1 MTQPK
6 LTFLLERLQT
16 LQNLAN
22 WPSAKVP
29 VTALVTEYIPELC
42 KVPYDYLFRHN
53 GQAMAEC
60 TLLVQDYLNLDIL
73 TANMDVYNFEAEAMG
88 AKIKFFPD
96 HCPDFDRSDYFIKD
110 PSDLNKIRFGGLDQ
124 GRFPYL
130 IQYCKAYK
138 HYTGVDT
145 FPIFSAPWTLAGN
158 LYGIENLI
166 MATIEDPEF
175 VHEFLR
181 RIVDD
186 YHVPMFHALNDAVP
200 GFAEMDF
207 VDAFAS
213 VPMVNVSIVNEFI
226 RPYLQRELDK
236 LNMPRIRLMDTAF
249 FGTAMLEGKDRE
261 SFEDFIIWSNGRF
274 LCIDPDAATLG
285 ADYAREVATRH
296 MTPLQIGISATYLE
310 FESIDNIVA
319 LVRDYVLKAKSGP
332 TPAIFF
338 FNNISPC
345 TEQEKIQA
353 AVQAVKIY
361 GAPGADADT
370 PYQIPEFRSFEEFLK
385 YKLKNNPEE
394 YTFEWVKQSAYSYLL

>member
-236 LNMPRIRLMDTAF
+236 LNMPGIRLMDTAF

-261 SFEDFIIWSNGRF
+261 SFEEFIIWSNGRF